1 MGLFGKGVT
10 WPALHSMGVSQG
22 EYQPLSPN
30 KQNQQTHKKGIIWY
44 INPIVIMIAIK
55 KKWQRQETQDT
66 KKK

>member
-10 WPALHSMGVSQG
+10 WSALHSMGVSQG

-30 KQNQQTHKKGIIWY
+30 KQNQQIHKKGIIWY
-44 INPIVIMIAIK
+44 VNPIVVMTAIK
-55 KKWQRQETQDT
+55 QKWQRQETQDT

>member
-1 MGLFGKGVT
+1 MGLFGKGAT
-10 WPALHSMGVSQG
+10 WSALHSMGVSQG

-30 KQNQQTHKKGIIWY
+30 KQNQQIHKKGIIWY